1 MQPTSSVRAHAIH
14 NIFYKKKKNTF
25 SSSIVDLS
33 TWEFLGTLE
42 KCDKHLPLACA
53 SPLFP
58 LVFKNSRV
66 LVKLNNVLSMFV
78 TSLII
83 CFTLS
88 AYLLIPMLTTSIDN
102 RLYPLDAIKW
112 NVLRRYE
119 QFVLR
124 IFHKVQ
130 YKVEQYKNLRQGNNA
145 VMVISMRF
153 H

>member
-1 MQPTSSVRAHAIH
+1 
-14 NIFYKKKKNTF
+14 
-25 SSSIVDLS
+25 
-33 TWEFLGTLE
+33 
-42 KCDKHLPLACA
+42 
-53 SPLFP
+53 
-58 LVFKNSRV
+58 
-66 LVKLNNVLSMFV
+66 
-78 TSLII
+78 
-83 CFTLS
+83 
-88 AYLLIPMLTTSIDN
+88 MLTTSIDN

-119 QFVLR
+119 QFVLG